1 VAEVVTADA
10 GHVVGPGSSTPG
22 QDQAR
27 RTITRTTITP
37 APGTIVPPEV
47 QPAKATVRERINA
60 KRQHGDLM
68 AALEP
73 YPGTSILR
81 LVMSLMLSAM
91 CLLTF
96 GGAVLML
103 LLWQQNKDS
112 GVLTTQIDRTW
123 EIFDYLREIERWIA
137 FGVVPVVVAWIILA
151 TINVR
156 RATGLRRNPIVAAA
170 SFLIGVGGVWF
181 IGSTQ
186 VADAD
191 GPITRAVGIAIQ
203 AAFLAIPLI
212 VMERV
217 AEAAEAR
224 HRPLR
229 ATYVIAVAYLAHL
242 QGLGSLSTIDETSD
256 PEKWGRLGA
265 YLLIGGLI
273 QVLGTL
279 SANEAARA
287 IEEGTDH
294 RYQLRHR
301 FGEALLAQ
309 AQRTR

>member
-1 VAEVVTADA
+1 MTADA
-10 GHVVGPGSSTPG
+10 GHAHGPGASTPG
-22 QDQAR
+22 QDEAR

-37 APGTIVPPEV
+37 APGTIVPEPEL
-47 QPAKATVRERINA
+47 PARRSLRDRLNSRRI
-60 KRQHGDLM
+60 HGDLT
-68 AALEP
+68 AAQAP

-81 LVMSLMLSAM
+81 LVMASMMSLL
-91 CLLTF
+91 CLLTI

-103 LLWQQNKDS
+103 LLWQQDRSS

-123 EIFDYLREIERWIA
+123 ELFGYLREVERWVA
-137 FGVVPVVVAWIILA
+137 FGIVPVAVGWVVLA

-156 RATGLRRNPIVAAA
+156 RATGLRRNPIIAGG
-170 SFLIGVGGVWF
+170 SLLVGIAGVWI
-181 IGSTQ
+181 IGATQ

-191 GPITRAVGIAIQ
+191 GPITKAVGVAIQ
-203 AAFLAIPLI
+203 AAFLAIPLLAL
-212 VMERV
+212 ERV

-229 ATYVIAVAYLAHL
+229 ATYVIAVVYIAHL
-242 QGLGSLSTIDETSD
+242 QGLGGLSTIEETND
-256 PEKWGRLGA
+256 AEKWGRLGA

-287 IEEGTDH
+287 IEEGTEH

-309 AQRTR
+309 AVRSR

>member
-1 VAEVVTADA
+1 MTADA
-10 GHVVGPGSSTPG
+10 GHALGPGASTPG
-22 QDQAR
+22 QDEAR

-37 APGTIVPPEV
+37 APGTIVPEPV
-47 QPAKATVRERINA
+47 LPAKPGFRDRLNSR
-60 KRQHGDLM
+60 RQHGDLT
-68 AALEP
+68 AAQEP
-73 YPGTSILR
+73 YPGASILR
-81 LVMSLMLSAM
+81 LVMASMLSLL
-91 CLLTF
+91 CLLTIA
-96 GGAVLML
+96 GSVLML
-103 LLWQQNKDS
+103 LLWQQNRSS

-123 EIFDYLREIERWIA
+123 ELFDYLREIERWVA
-137 FGVVPVVVAWIILA
+137 FGVVPVAVGWIVLA

-156 RATGLRRNPIVAAA
+156 RATGLRRNPIVAAG
-170 SFLIGVGGVWF
+170 SLLVGIGGVWF
-181 IGSTQ
+181 IGANQ
-186 VADAD
+186 VADAE
-191 GPITRAVGIAIQ
+191 GPLTKGVGIAIQ

-212 VMERV
+212 ALERV

-229 ATYVIAVAYLAHL
+229 ATYVIAVVYVAHL
-242 QGLGSLSTIDETSD
+242 QGLGGLSTIEETTD

-287 IEEGTDH
+287 IEEGTEH

-309 AQRTR
+309 AVRSR

>member
-1 VAEVVTADA
+1 MTADA
-10 GHVVGPGSSTPG
+10 GHASGSGASTPA
-22 QDQAR
+22 QDEAR

-37 APGTIVPPEV
+37 APGTVLPEPELPP
-47 QPAKATVRERINA
+47 KRSIRERFST
-60 KRQHGDLM
+60 RHVHGDLT
-68 AALEP
+68 AAQQP
-73 YPGTSILR
+73 YPGTSIMR
-81 LVMSLMLSAM
+81 LVMASMMSLL
-91 CLLTF
+91 CLLTIA
-96 GGAVLML
+96 GAVLML
-103 LLWQQNKDS
+103 LLWQQDRSS

-123 EIFDYLREIERWIA
+123 DLFGYLREIERWVA
-137 FGVVPVVVAWIILA
+137 FGIVPVAVGWTALA

-156 RATGLRRNPIVAAA
+156 RATGLRRNPIVAAG
-170 SFLIGVGGVWF
+170 SLLVGIGGVWL
-181 IGSTQ
+181 IGATQ

-191 GPITRAVGIAIQ
+191 GPITKGVGIAIQ
-203 AAFLAIPLI
+203 AAFLAIPLLAL
-212 VMERV
+212 ERV

-229 ATYVIAVAYLAHL
+229 ATYVIAVVYIAHL
-242 QGLGSLSTIDETSD
+242 QGLGGLSTIEETND

-287 IEEGTDH
+287 IEEGTEH

-301 FGEALLAQ
+301 FGEALMAQ
-309 AQRTR
+309 AVRSR

>member
-1 VAEVVTADA
+1 MTADA
-10 GHVVGPGSSTPG
+10 GHVPGPGASTPG
-22 QDQAR
+22 QDEAR

-37 APGTIVPPEV
+37 APGTIVPEPV
-47 QPAKATVRERINA
+47 LPTKPSLRDRLNTRRV
-60 KRQHGDLM
+60 HGDLT
-68 AALEP
+68 AAQEP
-73 YPGTSILR
+73 YPGASIMR
-81 LVMSLMLSAM
+81 LVMTSMMSLL
-91 CLLTF
+91 CLLTIA
-96 GGAVLML
+96 GSVLML
-103 LLWQQNKDS
+103 LLWQQNRSS

-123 EIFDYLREIERWIA
+123 QLFGYLREIERWVA
-137 FGVVPVVVAWIILA
+137 FGVVPVAVGWIVLA

-156 RATGLRRNPIVAAA
+156 RATGLRRNPIVAAGSLLLGIA
-170 SFLIGVGGVWF
+170 GVWF
-181 IGSTQ
+181 VGANQ

-191 GPITRAVGIAIQ
+191 GPITKGVGIAIQ

-212 VMERV
+212 ALERV

-229 ATYVIAVAYLAHL
+229 ATYLIAVVYLAHL
-242 QGLGSLSTIDETSD
+242 QGLGGLSTIEETND

-287 IEEGTDH
+287 IEEGTEH

-301 FGEALLAQ
+301 FGEALMAQ
-309 AQRTR
+309 AVRSR